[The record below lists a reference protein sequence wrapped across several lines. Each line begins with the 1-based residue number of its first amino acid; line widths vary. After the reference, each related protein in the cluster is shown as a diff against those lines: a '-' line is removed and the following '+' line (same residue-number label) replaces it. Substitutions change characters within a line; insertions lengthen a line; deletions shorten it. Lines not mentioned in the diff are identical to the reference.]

1 MDHTIRRATQADAEA
16 LSLLGA
22 ATVLET
28 YTTILPGADLL
39 TFCRTKHSAAHYTT
53 LLSDPDCTIW
63 IAEARLGSPI
73 GYLVL
78 MPATLPVEGPSP
90 GDLEVMRIYVLQAYH
105 KTGLGHALMQLA
117 VAEARRRQ
125 APRLV
130 LGMHNDNIRALAF
143 YRRQGFTVIAA
154 RTFIVGN
161 SVCCDSV
168 LALPLT
174 KLE

>member
-1 MDHTIRRATQADAEA
+1 MDHTIRLANADDAEA

-39 TFCRTKHSAAHYTT
+39 TFCRTKHSVAHYAAW
-53 LLSDPDCTIW
+53 LADPHCTIW
-63 IAEARLGSPI
+63 IAQARLGAPI

-78 MPATLPVEGPSP
+78 TPASLPVEGPSP
-90 GDLEVMRIYVLQAYH
+90 GDLEVMRVYVLQCYH
-105 KTGLGHALMQLA
+105 KAGIGHALIQRA
-117 VAEARRRQ
+117 VAEAQSRH

-130 LGMHNDNIRALAF
+130 LGMHNDNTRALAF
-143 YRRQGFTVIAA
+143 YRRQGFEIIAA
-154 RTFIVGN
+154 RRFVVGN

-168 LALPLT
+168 LALPIKT
-174 KLE
+174 GE